1 MADPATP
8 TTVPVGESLK
18 ARNDRLARANRELFR
33 AHGLLVLN
41 LLSSPGSGKTALL
54 ERTLS
59 EYGRRRRMGV
69 VVGDLQTDN
78 DARRLTGRGAPVVP
92 VTTGTV
98 CHLEADMVARAC
110 AGLDLA
116 ALDVLA
122 IENVGNLVCPA
133 SFDLGEEV
141 RVVVLSTTE
150 GEDKPLKYP
159 RAFKTAQVVVVNKT
173 DLAGVVGF
181 DRAAA
186 LANVRAVN
194 PDAAVLELSARTG
207 QGMEDWYAHLER
219 LVGGAAGGVGVRGS
233 GRAEPT
239 RAEAG

>member
-1 MADPATP
+1 MADPTP
-8 TTVPVGESLK
+8 TTVPLGESLK
-18 ARNDRLARANRELFR
+18 ARNDRQARANRERFR
-33 AHGLLVLN
+33 EHGLLVLN

-59 EYGRRRRMGV
+59 EYGQRRRMGV

-78 DARRLTGRGAPVVP
+78 DARRLAGRGGPVVP
-92 VTTGTV
+92 ITTGTV

-110 AGLDLA
+110 GELDLA

-133 SFDLGEEV
+133 SFDLGEGV

-159 RAFKTAQVVVVNKT
+159 RAFKTSQAVVVNKT
-173 DLAGVVGF
+173 DIAEVVGF

-186 LANVRAVN
+186 LKNIREVTPGAEVI
-194 PDAAVLELSARTG
+194 ELSARTG
-207 QGMEDWYAHLER
+207 AGMEGWYAFLDR
-219 LVGGAAGGVGVRGS
+219 KLAAGR
-233 GRAEPT
+233 
-239 RAEAG
+239 

>member
-1 MADPATP
+1 MADPAP

-18 ARNDRLARANRELFR
+18 ARNDRQAAANRDRFR
-33 AHGLLVLN
+33 GHRLLVLN

-59 EYGRRRRMGV
+59 EYGRRRRVGV

-78 DARRLTGRGAPVVP
+78 DARRLSGRGGPVVP
-92 VTTGTV
+92 ITTGTV

-110 AGLDLA
+110 GGLDLD
-116 ALDVLA
+116 ALDVLM

-133 SFDLGEEV
+133 SFDLGEAA

-159 RAFKTAQVVVVNKT
+159 RAFKTARAVVVNKT
-173 DLAGVVGF
+173 DIAEVVGF

-194 PDAAVLELSARTG
+194 PDAAVFELSARTG
-207 QGMEDWYAHLER
+207 AGMAEWYAYLDR
-219 LVGGAAGGVGVRGS
+219 LLAGL
-233 GRAEPT
+233 GR
-239 RAEAG
+239 

>member
-1 MADPATP
+1 VADIATP

-18 ARNDRLARANRELFR
+18 ARNDRQARLNRDLFR
-33 AHGLLVLN
+33 ERGVAVLN

-59 EYGRRRRMGV
+59 ELGQRRKIGV
-69 VVGDLQTDN
+69 IAGDLQTDN
-78 DARRLTGRGAPVVP
+78 DARRLSGRGGPVVAI
-92 VTTGTV
+92 TTGTV

-110 AGLDLA
+110 AGLDLDG
-116 ALDVLA
+116 LDLLV

-159 RAFKTAQVVVVNKT
+159 RAFKTAQVVIVSKT
-173 DLAGVVGF
+173 DLAEAAGF
-181 DRAAA
+181 DREGA
-186 LANVRAVN
+186 LANVRAVA
-194 PDAAVLELSARTG
+194 PQATVFEVSSRTG
-207 QGMEDWYAHLER
+207 RGMEGWYAYLDEWIESR
-219 LVGGAAGGVGVRGS
+219 RRVSVDP
-233 GRAEPT
+233 GR
-239 RAEAG
+239 